1 VDIFF
6 VISGYLITYIIIIEI
21 KEKRFSLVLF
31 YERRARRI
39 LPALFLIMFL
49 SSVVGYFLM
58 LPDAYQNFGQS
69 LVSTTLFS
77 NNIFSIITSD
87 YWDLTSEFKP
97 LLHTWSLGVE
107 EQYYFLIPL
116 ILLII
121 HNFFEKKINLILI
134 SIFLLSFF
142 ISMFGSINFKE
153 LIFILYQQ
161 ELGN

>member
-1 VDIFF
+1 MNYRPEIDGLRALAILPVIFFHLGFNLFSGGFLGVDIFF

-116 ILLII
+116 ILLMI
-121 HNFFEKKINLILI
+121 HNFLKKKLV
-134 SIFLLSFF
+134 
-142 ISMFGSINFKE
+142 
-153 LIFILYQQ
+153 
-161 ELGN
+161 